1 MLNACFSF
9 DIRQS
14 NSSYGLSK
22 IAVKIGEKP
31 KANVHGAKGK
41 LEDLD

>member
-1 MLNACFSF
+1 MYVLALKSINL
-9 DIRQS
+9 

-31 KANVHGAKGK
+31 KANAHGAKGK